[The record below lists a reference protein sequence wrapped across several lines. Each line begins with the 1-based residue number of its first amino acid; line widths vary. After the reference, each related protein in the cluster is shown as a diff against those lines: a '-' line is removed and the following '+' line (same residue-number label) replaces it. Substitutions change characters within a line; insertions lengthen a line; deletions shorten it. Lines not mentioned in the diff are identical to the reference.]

1 MNQHT
6 LFYYPYASLTDAQ
19 GPLLKA
25 AALYFDR
32 LYILDPEKATG
43 ASIGIGEV
51 EDDVNLLEKEG
62 ILERVS
68 PEDILVKYEDAITAA
83 IRADQ
88 NDREFIRLC
97 ETSGRAAAWTLA
109 LAKVPKE
116 IRNDPKHKEYS
127 TRNPKDQAMQ
137 RFMGELPRSLTK
149 DNLGYSET
157 YAEVTKRYKEQ
168 SVYDEIWD
176 SHGKEIEY
184 RYADYPLPLGES
196 IMMNHALFAGLLH
209 TEATPITDDPFHNK
223 VLNYKINRA
232 LQTGE
237 VQDVLEDRARQR
249 NLKRDLLVTTML
261 TDIDLGFIP
270 PAMSVEG
277 ILKYRNKH
285 EAELQQARDRLGW
298 LAREI
303 RESPWSKEY
312 ADEIDHVTIPKIH
325 KELEPVRKSWASWL
339 KTAGFVAG
347 GVAAVISLTTTPLVP
362 VAVVIGMMGMT
373 KDVVIPGIEHF
384 LDWKQGKKEATGNGL
399 HYFIKLKG

>member
-6 LFYYPYASLTDAQ
+6 LFYYPYASFTDTQ

-25 AALYFDR
+25 AALYFDK

-43 ASIGIGEV
+43 GSIGIGEV

-62 ILERVS
+62 ILERIS
-68 PEDILVKYEDAITAA
+68 PEDILLKYEDAITAA
-83 IRADQ
+83 IRVDQ

-109 LAKVPKE
+109 LAKIPKE

-127 TRNPKDQAMQ
+127 TRKPKDQAMQ
-137 RFMGELPRSLTK
+137 RFMGELPSSLTK

-184 RYADYPLPLGES
+184 RYADYPLLLGES
-196 IMMNHALFAGLLH
+196 ITMNHALFVGLLH

-261 TDIDLGFIP
+261 TDIDLGVIP
-270 PAMSVEG
+270 PTMLVEG

-285 EAELQQARDRLGW
+285 EAELQQARDGLGW

-303 RESPWSKEY
+303 RESPWSKKF
-312 ADEIDHVTIPKIH
+312 ADEVDQVTIPKIH
-325 KELEPVRKSWASWL
+325 KELEPVKKSWALWL
-339 KTAGFVAG
+339 KTAGLIAG
-347 GVAAVISLTTTPLVP
+347 GVAAVLSLASTPLIPVP
-362 VAVVIGMMGMT
+362 VAISALGLAT
-373 KDVVIPGIEHF
+373 DVAIPGKELF
-384 LDWKQGKKEATGNGL
+384 DEWKQGKKEATGNGL
-399 HYFIKLKG
+399 HYFIRLKG

>member
-1 MNQHT
+1 MNPHT

-88 NDREFIRLC
+88 NDREFMRLC
-97 ETSGRAAAWTLA
+97 ETSGRAVTWTLA
-109 LAKVPKE
+109 LAKIPKE
-116 IRNDPKHKEYS
+116 IKDDPNNKQYS
-127 TRNPKDQAMQ
+127 MLKPKDQAMQ
-137 RFMGELPRSLTK
+137 RFMGEW
-149 DNLGYSET
+149 
-157 YAEVTKRYKEQ
+157 Q
-168 SVYDEIWD
+168 SVYDEIRD
-176 SHGKEIEY
+176 SHGKEVEY

-209 TEATPITDDPFHNK
+209 TEATPITDDSFHNK

-237 VQDVLEDRARQR
+237 VQEVLEDLARQR
-249 NLKRDLLVTTML
+249 NLKRDQLVTTML
-261 TDIDLGFIP
+261 TDIDLGVVP
-270 PAMSVEG
+270 PSMSVED

-285 EAELQQARDRLGW
+285 EAELQQARERLGW

-312 ADEIDHVTIPKIH
+312 ADKIDQETIPKIH
-325 KELEPVRKSWASWL
+325 KELEPVKKSWASWL

-347 GVAAVISLTTTPLVP
+347 GVAAVISLTTTPFVP
-362 VAVVIGMMGMT
+362 VTVAIGMMGMT

-384 LDWKQGKKEATGNGL
+384 LDWKQGKKEATVNGL